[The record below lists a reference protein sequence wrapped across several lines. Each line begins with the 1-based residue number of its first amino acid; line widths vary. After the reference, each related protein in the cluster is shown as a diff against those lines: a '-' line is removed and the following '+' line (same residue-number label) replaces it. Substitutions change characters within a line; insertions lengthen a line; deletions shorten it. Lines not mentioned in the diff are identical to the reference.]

1 MGLFTNLKENNY
13 ASHLQKYLSTHNI
26 KRTSI
31 TWDEAKSIGI
41 LFNAHNTS
49 VDTEILDFIKKTKK
63 NGFKIK
69 ALAIVDKKMETSS
82 LIFDTINS
90 KNISW
95 SKVPD
100 LDVIHDFQT
109 TPFDILLNF
118 YDVNCKPLE
127 FISMTSHAKMR
138 IGLHGTNLECSDLIV
153 GDGNGTSFN
162 ELIAT
167 AKTILSRMA
176 VGA

>member
-1 MGLFTNLKENNY
+1 MGLFTNLQENNY
-13 ASHLQKYLSTHNI
+13 SSHLKKYLSTHNI
-26 KRTSI
+26 ERTSI
-31 TWDEAKSIGI
+31 TWDEAKSVGI
-41 LFNAHNTS
+41 LFSALDTN

-69 ALAIVDKKMETSS
+69 ALAIVGKKIDTSS

-90 KNISW
+90 KSISW

-100 LDVIHDFQT
+100 LDIIHDFQT
-109 TPFDILLNF
+109 SPFDILLNF

-153 GDGNGTSFN
+153 GDGNLTSFN
-162 ELIAT
+162 DMIAVS
-167 AKTILSRMA
+167 KKILSRMA